1 MKMGKVVGAAS
12 LAVALAVSGCASIVS
27 DSKPKVNIYA
37 LPQVTTYT
45 IKDSTG
51 RAVFTGKTPGAVL
64 LETSRGYFKRQS
76 YSITFSADG
85 YSDSTQALKP
95 TISGWYWWN
104 ILFGGAIGMLIVDP
118 LTGAM
123 YTLPDEVVGTLKP
136 VAVTAPSP
144 LARPAQVQQ

>member
-1 MKMGKVVGAAS
+1 MKTGKVAAAAT
-12 LAVALAVSGCASIVS
+12 LAAILAMNGCASIVS
-27 DSKPKVNIYA
+27 TSKPKVNIYA

-45 IKDSTG
+45 IKDSAGKVLLTG
-51 RAVFTGKTPGAVL
+51 QTPGAVL
-64 LETSRGYFKRQS
+64 LETGRGYFKRQT

-85 YSDSTQALKP
+85 YSDSTQVLKP

-104 ILFGGAIGMLIVDP
+104 ILLGGAVGMLIVDP

-136 VAVTAPSP
+136 VATSAPNVLASP
-144 LARPAQVQQ
+144 VVKAQ

>member
-1 MKMGKVVGAAS
+1 MKMGKGAAAAT
-12 LAVALAVSGCASIVS
+12 LAAILAMNGCASIVS
-27 DSKPKVNIYA
+27 TSKPKVNIYA
-37 LPQVTTYT
+37 LPRVTTYT

-64 LETSRGYFKRQS
+64 LETSRGYFKRES
-76 YSITFSADG
+76 YSITFSAEG

-104 ILFGGAIGMLIVDP
+104 ILLGGAIGMLIVDP

-136 VAVTAPSP
+136 AAASAPSVMEP
-144 LARPAQVQQ
+144 PVAQAQ

>member
-1 MKMGKVVGAAS
+1 MNMGKVAS
-12 LAVALAVSGCASIVS
+12 ATVLAVILAMSGCASIVS

-37 LPQVTTYT
+37 LPRVTTYT

-51 RAVFTGKTPGAVL
+51 KVLLTGQTPGAAL
-64 LETSRGYFKRQS
+64 LETSRGYFKRQT

-85 YSDSTQALKP
+85 YSDSTQVLKP

-104 ILFGGAIGMLIVDP
+104 ILLGGAVGMLIVDP

-144 LARPAQVQQ
+144 LARPAQARQ

>member
-1 MKMGKVVGAAS
+1 MKMGKVAGAAT
-12 LAVALAVSGCASIVS
+12 LAAILAMNGCASIAS
-27 DSKPKVNIYA
+27 SNKPKVNIYA

-45 IKDSTG
+45 IKDSAGKVLLTG
-51 RAVFTGKTPGAVL
+51 QTPGAAL
-64 LETSRGYFKRQS
+64 LETSRGYFKRQT

-104 ILFGGAIGMLIVDP
+104 ILLGGAIGMLIVDP

-136 VAVTAPSP
+136 VATNTSSP
-144 LARPAQVQQ
+144 LARPAQAQQ

>member
-1 MKMGKVVGAAS
+1 MKMGKVAGAA
-12 LAVALAVSGCASIVS
+12 ALAAMIALGGCASIVS
-27 DSKPKVNIYA
+27 NSKPKVNIYA

-45 IKDSTG
+45 IKDSAGKVLLTG
-51 RAVFTGKTPGAVL
+51 QTPGAAL
-64 LETSRGYFKRQS
+64 LETGRGYFKRQS

-85 YSDSTQALKP
+85 YSDSTQVLKP

-104 ILFGGAIGMLIVDP
+104 ILLGGAVGMLIVDP

-136 VAVTAPSP
+136 VATSAPSP
-144 LARPAQVQQ
+144 LAQPAQVQQ